1 MFETSNIQTTD
12 IKILYEEEVK
22 LRKDLEEAL
31 EKAKEEID
39 NMRHEIEQVNKELE
53 LALHHKS
60 STENQIGEPS
70 RTQSLQLLSDFSFSE
85 IEEATCNFN
94 PSLKIGEGGYG
105 SIFKG
110 SLRHTEVAIKI
121 LNPNSTQGPSEFQQ
135 EVRYGLSFCF
145 CNVFYIILF

>member
-39 NMRHEIEQVNKELE
+39 NMRHKIEQVNKELE